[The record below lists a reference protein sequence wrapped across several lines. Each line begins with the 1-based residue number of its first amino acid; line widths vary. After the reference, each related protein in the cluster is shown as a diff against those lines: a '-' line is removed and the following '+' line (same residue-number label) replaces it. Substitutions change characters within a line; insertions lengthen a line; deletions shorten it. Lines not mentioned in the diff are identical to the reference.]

1 MGSDTHGPSY
11 ARGGLRWSETTCP
24 AVLQTIDSMVTGD
37 WDPKAP
43 NSRARQAQ
51 DMMRNAA
58 SSFLVPGDVLESS
71 GAYCFVVDLP
81 VAKKDIKARMLRTYD
96 IQAV

>member
-1 MGSDTHGPSY
+1 M
-11 ARGGLRWSETTCP
+11 
-24 AVLQTIDSMVTGD
+24 LQTIDSMVNGD

-58 SSFLVPGDVLESS
+58 NSLIVPGDVLESS
-71 GAYCFVVDLP
+71 GAYRFVVDLP
-81 VAKKDIKARMLRTYD
+81 GIPKQDIKVGVWTLSTN
-96 IQAV
+96 

>member
-1 MGSDTHGPSY
+1 MGSDTHGSSS
-11 ARGGLRWSETTCP
+11 ARGAPRQSETACP

-58 SSFLVPGDVLESS
+58 NSLIVPGDVLESS
-71 GAYCFVVDLP
+71 GAYRFVVDLP
-81 VAKKDIKARMLRTYD
+81 GIKKQEIKVETWVLGT
-96 IQAV
+96 

>member
-1 MGSDTHGPSY
+1 M
-11 ARGGLRWSETTCP
+11 
-24 AVLQTIDSMVTGD
+24 LQTIDSMVTGD

-71 GAYCFVVDLP
+71 GAYRFVVDLP
-81 VAKKDIKARMLRTYD
+81 VAKKDIKARMLPTYD